1 VKTKA
6 LRWHD
11 RQRSR
16 RGVAGWNCRRVQAR
30 TGRVG
35 TSRLSRRDRS
45 IVGKGLP
52 EPREERVSALRVQ
65 SLVGLPKCAGR
76 ARASGPRMV
85 WDKGGI
91 SPSRNAQD
99 HDHRR
104 QPSAVESCARRMMR
118 ALWACVLIAPFA
130 VSQCHCVADPSD
142 GVGVKG
148 ELSAERTMLLFDLN
162 TPQQEYR
169 A

>member
-1 VKTKA
+1 MKTKA
-6 LRWHD
+6 LRWHV
-11 RQRSR
+11 RERSR
-16 RGVAGWNCRRVQAR
+16 RGADGWNRRRFQAR
-30 TGRVG
+30 TGMVG
-35 TSRLSRRDRS
+35 TSRPRGQDRS

-65 SLVGLPKCAGR
+65 SLVGLPERAER

-85 WDKGGI
+85 WGRGGI
-91 SPSRNAQD
+91 SPSRNDHD

-104 QPSAVESCARRMMR
+104 QPSAVESCARRMMS

-130 VSQCHCVADPSD
+130 VSQCLGVPDPSD

-148 ELSAERTMLLFDLN
+148 VLSAKRTILLFDLK